1 MEEESSGGEVGGS
14 TRRGSAYKRDWT
26 KGSILRNLLSLSWP
40 MMISESLYL
49 VTIVDMIWAGRLGV
63 ASIAGVGIAGIV
75 VFLIMSGWMGIAM
88 GARAMIARFWGAGD
102 VEGAAHIA
110 RQAFVVSATYGV
122 VMTIIG
128 IFLAKPILSLFG
140 VEADVIAEGVAYLRI
155 FSLAWVPISFW
166 YMAYYIMQFSGD
178 TLTPLRVELF
188 IRSVHLVL
196 CPLLIFGWWIFPRMG
211 VSGAATSNVIVECL
225 GMCLGLWVLF
235 TGRTRLRLTLRNFRL
250 DPNIIWRMLKI
261 SIPACVMSVQ
271 GSFSSLVLMWIIAP
285 FGTLAVAAHSMV
297 QRVHMILY
305 LPVFGLGTGAGVLVG
320 QNLGAGQP
328 ERAERSGWTAVGL
341 VEGFA
346 VICSVVILIWA
357 EKIVGI
363 FSTEPGLVEVA
374 STFMRIAVAGFL
386 VLGFAGVL
394 QNCISGAGDTLPTML
409 VSLVTMWVVQLP
421 LAFFLPRVTNLGM
434 YGVRWAMVAGIAVG
448 AVALTTY
455 FRLGRWKRKKI

>member
-1 MEEESSGGEVGGS
+1 
-14 TRRGSAYKRDWT
+14 
-26 KGSILRNLLSLSWP
+26 
-40 MMISESLYL
+40 
-49 VTIVDMIWAGRLGV
+49 
-63 ASIAGVGIAGIV
+63 
-75 VFLIMSGWMGIAM
+75 
-88 GARAMIARFWGAGD
+88 
-102 VEGAAHIA
+102 
-110 RQAFVVSATYGV
+110 
-122 VMTIIG
+122 
-128 IFLAKPILSLFG
+128 
-140 VEADVIAEGVAYLRI
+140 
-155 FSLAWVPISFW
+155 
-166 YMAYYIMQFSGD
+166 
-178 TLTPLRVELF
+178 
-188 IRSVHLVL
+188 
-196 CPLLIFGWWIFPRMG
+196 
-211 VSGAATSNVIVECL
+211 
-225 GMCLGLWVLF
+225 
-235 TGRTRLRLTLRNFRL
+235 
-250 DPNIIWRMLKI
+250 
-261 SIPACVMSVQ
+261 
-271 GSFSSLVLMWIIAP
+271 
-285 FGTLAVAAHSMV
+285 
-297 QRVHMILY
+297 MILH

-346 VICSVVILIWA
+346 VICLVVILIWA